1 MIELPF
7 ARAEYEQRLKKIR
20 AEMQKR
26 GLDLLIVNDI
36 ANQHYITAY
45 DGWSFYTP
53 QVVLVPIEEEEPVW
67 IGRAMDAAG
76 GLLTAWMKP
85 ENVVGFPEDHVQR
98 PDRHPMDWI
107 AQWIIAK
114 GWGKRRLGIELEAYY
129 FSPKGHARLVAGLPN
144 ARFIDADLLVNWI
157 RAIKSPAEI
166 DYLRKASRL
175 AQAAVSKAY
184 DVIAPGVRE
193 CDAIAAIQAAQVA
206 GSPDFAG
213 DITALPPTIL
223 GGENASA
230 PHVMWSDRRFG
241 ANETIALE
249 LAGVCRR
256 YAAGLARTLQLGK
269 TPLRVAE
276 TGKAVLE
283 GMEAVLQAV
292 KPGALAEDVEAAWR
306 KVIQRHGLKK
316 ESRIGYSIGVA
327 YPPDWGEHT
336 ISLRPGDK
344 TELVPGNVV
353 HSILGMWMEGWGIE
367 VSETILVTE
376 TGCET
381 LTKFP
386 REIHVKS

>member
-20 AEMQKR
+20 TEMQKR

-36 ANQHYITAY
+36 ANQHYITGY

-53 QVVLVPIEEEEPVW
+53 QVVLVPIEDAEPVW

-85 ENVVGFPEDHVQR
+85 ENIVGFPEDYVQQS
-98 PDRHPMDWI
+98 DRHPMDWI
-107 AQWIIAK
+107 AEWVIAK
-114 GWGKRRLGIELEAYY
+114 GWGKRRIGIELEAYY
-129 FSPKGHARLVAGLPN
+129 FSPKAHARLVAGLPN
-144 ARFIDADLLVNWI
+144 AKFIDADLLVNWI

-166 DYLRKASRL
+166 DYLRKASWL
-175 AQAAVSKAY
+175 AQAAIAKAY
-184 DVIAPGVRE
+184 DVIAPGMRE
-193 CDAIAAIQAAQVA
+193 CDAIAQIQAAQVA

-213 DITALPPTIL
+213 DITALPATIL

-230 PHVMWSDRRFG
+230 PHIMWSDRRFG
-241 ANETIALE
+241 ASETIALE

-269 TPLRVAE
+269 TPQRVAD
-276 TGKAVLE
+276 TAKAVLE
-283 GMEAVLQAV
+283 GMDAVLQTV
-292 KPGALAEDVEAAWR
+292 KPGVLAEDVEAAWR
-306 KVIQRHGLKK
+306 KVIARYGLKK
-316 ESRIGYSIGVA
+316 QSRIGYSIGVA

-344 TELVPGNVV
+344 TMLAPGNVV

>member
-20 AEMQKR
+20 AEMQRR
-26 GLDLLIVNDI
+26 GLDLLIVNDV

-53 QVVLVPIEEEEPVW
+53 QVVLVPIEDAEPVW

-98 PDRHPMDWI
+98 ADKHPMDWI
-107 AQWIIAK
+107 AQWIVQK
-114 GWGKRRLGIELEAYY
+114 GWGNRRIGIELEAYY
-129 FSPKGHARLVAGLPN
+129 FSPKAHARLVAGLPN
-144 ARFIDADLLVNWI
+144 AKFHDADLLVNWI
-157 RAIKSPAEI
+157 RAVKSPAEI
-166 DYLRKASRL
+166 DYLRKASLL

-184 DVIAPGVRE
+184 EVIAPDVRE
-193 CDAIAAIQAAQVA
+193 CDAIAQIQGAQVA
-206 GSPDFAG
+206 GAPDFAG

-230 PHVMWSDRRFG
+230 PHIMWSDRRFG
-241 ANETIALE
+241 RDETIALE

-256 YAAGLARTLQLGK
+256 YAAGLARTMQLGK
-269 TPLRVAE
+269 TPERVAD
-276 TGKAVLE
+276 TAKAVLE
-283 GMEAVLQAV
+283 GMEAVLATTR
-292 KPGALAEDVEAAWR
+292 PGIFAEEVEAAWR
-306 KVIQRHGLKK
+306 KVIARYGLKK

-336 ISLRPGDK
+336 ISLRPGDE
-344 TELVPGNVV
+344 TVLEPGNVV
-353 HSILGMWMEGWGIE
+353 HCILGMWMEGWGIE

-376 TGCET
+376 RGNET